1 MPALEKFTN
10 RSIGRRREEKN
21 FNLKQASRPWE
32 ASGTKVT
39 VSVFNYQI
47 CYERQVISRITQ
59 QYSQRTLRVM
69 VLPFST
75 ENRNWS
81 NFSANKQNLRNTLV
95 SLVSKL

>member
-39 VSVFNYQI
+39 VAV
-47 CYERQVISRITQ
+47 VIIIEYAMNDRSEQKTPK
-59 QYSQRTLRVM
+59 S
-69 VLPFST
+69 
-75 ENRNWS
+75 
-81 NFSANKQNLRNTLV
+81 
-95 SLVSKL
+95 

>member
-39 VSVFNYQI
+39 VTVVNYRI
-47 CYERQVISRITQ
+47 CYERQVCAKCPKILQPEIS
-59 QYSQRTLRVM
+59 
-69 VLPFST
+69 
-75 ENRNWS
+75 
-81 NFSANKQNLRNTLV
+81 
-95 SLVSKL
+95 SLI

>member
-39 VSVFNYQI
+39 VTVVIIIEYAMNDRSVQK
-47 CYERQVISRITQ
+47 
-59 QYSQRTLRVM
+59 
-69 VLPFST
+69 T
-75 ENRNWS
+75 ENLKARK
-81 NFSANKQNLRNTLV
+81 F
-95 SLVSKL
+95 